1 MTPAPSGR
9 SFLPRP
15 DDGQPDPGDITEA
28 VALANVVNILGAR
41 FIDSTPGPDARTT
54 AYINGRCT
62 DCLTEPHSPGRPRC
76 GECHAAHL
84 HAIGGTSP

>member
-1 MTPAPSGR
+1 MTPSPSGR
-9 SFLPRP
+9 RFGPHSG
-15 DDGQPDPGDITEA
+15 GQPDPGVTDAEA
-28 VALANVVNILGAR
+28 IANVVNILGAR
-41 FIDSTPGPDARTT
+41 FIDSAPGPDARTT

-84 HAIGGTSP
+84 HAMGGTSP